1 MNRAR
6 IVGAFVFIGVV
17 VIALWAARARSAR
30 RSSQES
36 LNDTIHSAITSSVEF
51 AKAHFTG
58 GVGAVLLADPA
69 TGVPLIHS
77 VVAGSPAEKAGLR
90 EGDHIIQVDG
100 MATSGRTLAQNVESI
115 RGFVAS
121 SVTLTMQRAGSTNVQ
136 CVIHRSSWKSL
147 GIPQ

>member
-1 MNRAR
+1 MNRVR

-77 VVAGSPAEKAGLR
+77 VVAGSPAGKAGVTR
-90 EGDHIIQVDG
+90 GDHIIQVDEI
-100 MATSGRTLAQNVESI
+100 GR
-115 RGFVAS
+115 AS
-121 SVTLTMQRAGSTNVQ
+121 CRERV
-136 CVIHRSSWKSL
+136 
-147 GIPQ
+147 